1 MVLPVSIRRL
11 LIGAG
16 SALVAAGLVACGGP
30 DVALVGTVTDA
41 YTGSPVPAAVVQVDS
56 NKATADSNGRYEL
69 TRWNAKSTLQVSAD
83 GYAPTSIDL
92 ASQTQLQQ
100 AQPPSVTLDAT
111 LRPDTLSGTIK
122 DAYSAQPL
130 AGVSIKVSDTISTT
144 TAADGTYRLA
154 GLPESFTVEVSAPN
168 YAGVSEA
175 LERTTSFDI
184 DLRPTI
190 LRGVLTNLYT
200 GEPVSGATVSVG
212 ERSTTSDASGAY
224 ELTDIPLDTELVI
237 VADGFATITETIA
250 KVVEFDATLRPD
262 TLTTVLVDKETG
274 EPIANATLVASETIT
289 GTSDVAF
296 ARIDNSS
303 DGKISIKGIPEK
315 GYLKVLAPGYLKQ
328 VIPLEIGNVP
338 AKIEMEPFQVKG
350 IYVTAAVVANWDLL
364 MQYFDF
370 IDQTEL
376 NAIVMDL
383 KSDLR
388 DDLGLVYYDSQTP
401 LVKELGTSHPY
412 IDYHKVLAEAKRRGI
427 YTIARTHMFS
437 HDNVL
442 AEAKPE
448 WAAQDRVNGGIF
460 YDYPAPSIKYAWLDP
475 WNKNVWEYNKAIAV
489 EAAQMGFDEIN
500 YDYIRF
506 PSLEFA
512 ADDKDRLKLS
522 KDDSTAEERY
532 ANIAA
537 VLEDAQR
544 AINGA
549 GAYLSI
555 DVFGYTAWRP
565 DALIGQD
572 IGMLAKHTDYIMPM
586 IYPSHFN
593 PGELGFANPA
603 EHPYEIIKAS
613 MEKGESQVVGQRA
626 HLRPWLQDFTLT
638 WVPASMLV
646 KYDASMVRAQIQA
659 VKDTDE
665 SMGWILYNSANIY
678 TDDAVDPE

>member
-1 MVLPVSIRRL
+1 VVVPVSIRRL
-11 LIGAG
+11 LVGAG
-16 SALVAAGLVACGGP
+16 SALVAVGLAACGGP

-56 NKATADSNGRYEL
+56 QNATADSNGKYEL

-92 ASQTQLQQ
+92 ASQAHLQQ

-111 LRPDTLSGTIK
+111 IRPDSLSGTIK
-122 DAYSAQPL
+122 DAYSAEPL
-130 AGVSIKVSDTISTT
+130 AGASIKVSDTISAT
-144 TAADGTYRLA
+144 TAADGSYRLT
-154 GLPESFTVEVSAPN
+154 GLPESFTLEVSAPN
-168 YAGVSEA
+168 YAATSKS
-175 LERTTSFDI
+175 LERTTSFDLE
-184 DLRPTI
+184 LRPTI

-212 ERSTTSDASGAY
+212 DRSASSDANGAY
-224 ELTDIPLDTELVI
+224 ELTDIPLDTDLVI
-237 VADGFATITETIA
+237 AADGYATITEAVA
-250 KVVEFDATLRPD
+250 KAVQFDATLRPD
-262 TLTTVLVDKETG
+262 TLTTVLVDKTTG

-289 GTSDVAF
+289 GTSDIAF

-303 DGKISIKGIPEK
+303 DGTISIKGIPEK
-315 GYLKVLAPGYLKQ
+315 GFLKVLAPGYLKQ
-328 VIPLEIGNVP
+328 VIPLEIGNIP
-338 AKIEMEPFQVKG
+338 AKVEMEPFQVKG
-350 IYVTAAVVANWDLL
+350 IYVTAAVAANWDLL
-364 MQYFDF
+364 MKYFDF

-401 LVKELGTSHPY
+401 LVKELGTSYPY
-412 IDYHKVLAEAKRRGI
+412 IDYEKVLAEAKRRGI
-427 YTIARTHMFS
+427 YTIARTHIFS

-460 YDYPAPSIKYAWLDP
+460 YDYPTPTIKYAWLDP
-475 WNKNVWEYNKAIAV
+475 WNKNVWEYNRAIAV
-489 EAAQMGFDEIN
+489 EAAQMGFDEVN

-512 ADDKDRLKLS
+512 ADDKIRLQLS
-522 KDDSTAEERY
+522 KDNSTPEERY
-532 ANIAA
+532 ANIAE
-537 VLEDAQR
+537 VLKEAQR
-544 AINGA
+544 DINGA

-572 IGMLAKHTDYIMPM
+572 IGLLSEYTDYIMPM

-593 PGELGFANPA
+593 PGELGFDNPSN
-603 EHPYEIIKAS
+603 HPYEIIKAS
-613 MEKGESQVVGQRA
+613 MEKGETQVVGQRA

-646 KYDASMVRAQIQA
+646 EYDAAKVRAQIQA
-659 VKDTDE
+659 VKDVDPI
-665 SMGWILYNSANIY
+665 MGWILYNSANIY
-678 TDDAVDPE
+678 TDEAVDWK